1 MARFYPYF
9 GFMCFVGL
17 GKCLTI
23 PNATTGMLSVRPH
36 LAWTT
41 SVLGSAIIINVVGAC
56 GAVVSMEAGKTP
68 LLLLMETS
76 AILDFATMLLVL
88 PWQHQL
94 AKQESPATG
103 SDRTQPHP

>member
-1 MARFYPYF
+1 IGSPAS
-9 GFMCFVGL
+9 
-17 GKCLTI
+17 CLDHI
-23 PNATTGMLSVRPH
+23 GV
-36 LAWTT
+36 
-41 SVLGSAIIINVVGAC
+41 GSAIIINAVGAC